1 MGLLSGWCWFGGG
14 RSDLYRLYLHRRTGL
29 YRQLGGSGRTSPVDQ
44 SLGASFGL
52 NPYVQTAILRAPVL
66 LNRQCGCRSAIAYRY
81 MRPFPQP
88 ARKALPV
95 PESSRRLRIIDL
107 LRPHWKA
114 LTVALVAVLGEALT
128 DILEPWPIKIVVDN
142 INSSNKLP
150 PWLSEVITQL
160 FGKNHYAV
168 LNFAVAA
175 VALIAIVGAISSYF
189 EKYLTTSVS
198 QWVGHDLR
206 RTLYHHIQR
215 LSLAEHDEARTGD
228 LITRVTSDIGG
239 VQDFITS
246 ALLGIL
252 VSVMTLVGMIGVMFY
267 LNWRFTLIA
276 LSVSPVLFLVVYYY
290 TRHIKQ
296 ASREVRKKESELL
309 SLVEEVLT
317 SIRVVKAFAREDY
330 EQERFDTESLEN
342 VEAGLQARS
351 VKAKLAP
358 VVEVLVAVGTCLV
371 LWYGARLALAD
382 QLSTGTLIVFLL
394 YLGMMYKPMRDLS
407 KMSDTV
413 SKAMVG
419 YERIQEVLEIE
430 SRVQDASNART
441 APKFK
446 GQIEFAQVCFN
457 YESDKEKLVLKDIS
471 FKIEAGQ
478 VAAFVGPSGTG
489 KTTLV
494 SLIPRFYDP
503 VSGVIKIDGNDI
515 RRYRLKSL
523 RDQIS
528 FVLQDTLLFHATI
541 WENIA
546 YGKPGA
552 SSKEIKRAAELANA
566 QQFIEEMPKGFD
578 TMVGERGI
586 TLSGGQRQRIAIAR
600 AVIRDTPILILDEPT
615 VGLDAASEQSV
626 IDALDKLMK
635 GRTSVVIAHHLAT
648 IRRADVIFVLKDSE
662 LTEQGTHESLL
673 ASNGVYAE
681 LYRLQT
687 PDVAQLEDSQ
697 RLLPNRIEEKD
708 NAANKSTS
716 IFQRVA
722 NALDSFCDGNST
734 EKR

>member
-1 MGLLSGWCWFGGG
+1 
-14 RSDLYRLYLHRRTGL
+14 
-29 YRQLGGSGRTSPVDQ
+29 
-44 SLGASFGL
+44 
-52 NPYVQTAILRAPVL
+52 
-66 LNRQCGCRSAIAYRY
+66 
-81 MRPFPQP
+81 
-88 ARKALPV
+88 
-95 PESSRRLRIIDL
+95 
-107 LRPHWKA
+107 
-114 LTVALVAVLGEALT
+114 VLGEALA
-128 DILEPWPIKIVVDN
+128 DILAPWPIKIVVDN
-142 INSSNKLP
+142 IHSSNKLP
-150 PWLSEVITQL
+150 EWLGKVISGL
-160 FGKNHYAV
+160 FGNNHYAV

-175 VALIAIVGAISSYF
+175 VAFIAIVGAASSYF

-215 LSLAEHDEARTGD
+215 LSLAEHDESRTGD
-228 LITRVTSDIGG
+228 LITRVTSDIGN

-252 VSVMTLVGMIGVMFY
+252 VSVMTLFGMIGVMFY
-267 LNWRFTLIA
+267 LNWSFTLIA
-276 LSVSPVLFLVVYYY
+276 LSVLPALFLVVYYY

-330 EQERFDTESLEN
+330 EQERFESESLGN

-351 VKAKLAP
+351 FKAKLAP
-358 VVEVLVAVGTCLV
+358 IVEVIVAVGTCLV
-371 LWYGARLALAD
+371 LWYGARLALTG
-382 QLSTGTLIVFLL
+382 QLTTGTLIVFLM

-407 KMSDTV
+407 KMTDTV
-413 SKAMVG
+413 SKAMIG

-430 SRVQDASNART
+430 SQVRDEPLART

-446 GQIEFAQVCFN
+446 GQIEFAHVCFHYGN
-457 YESDKEKLVLKDIS
+457 DREKQVLNDIS

-478 VAAFVGPSGTG
+478 IAAFVGPSGTG

-503 VSGVIKIDGNDI
+503 TSGHIEIDGTDI

-528 FVLQDTLLFHATI
+528 FVLQDTLLFRATI

-552 SSKEIKRAAELANA
+552 SSKEIRRAAELANA
-566 QQFIEEMPKGFD
+566 RQFIEEMPEGYD
-578 TMVGERGI
+578 TMVGERGL

-600 AVIRDTPILILDEPT
+600 AVIRDTPFLILDEPT

-626 IDALDKLMK
+626 IEALDKLIK
-635 GRTSVVIAHHLAT
+635 GRTSVVIAHHLST
-648 IRRADVIFVLKDSE
+648 IRNADVIFVLQDSK

-673 ASNGVYAE
+673 ASNGVYAK

-687 PDVAQLEDSQ
+687 PDAAQLGDGQ
-697 RLLPNRIEEKD
+697 QLLPDRIEEKD
-708 NAANKSTS
+708 NATDKRMS

-722 NALDSFCDGNST
+722 NALDSFCDVNGA
-734 EKR
+734 EK